1 MEQVLK
7 KRVAFHETDCM
18 GIVHHS
24 NYAKYF
30 EEARV
35 EYIYAKK
42 LDKYHAPKLDY
53 TLAVVSLEVQ
63 YRRPLKVNDVFEVH
77 LEAKLKGATQV
88 EFTYGVYFE
97 GELMTEGKTSHVGL
111 NSQLKV
117 VKPPKELIEGF
128 KTYGS

>member
-1 MEQVLK
+1 MELVLT

-35 EYIYAKK
+35 EYIYSKK
-42 LDKYHAPKLDY
+42 LDQHHAPKVDY

-77 LEAKLKGATQV
+77 LKG
-88 EFTYGVYFE
+88 
-97 GELMTEGKTSHVGL
+97 
-111 NSQLKV
+111 
-117 VKPPKELIEGF
+117 
-128 KTYGS
+128 